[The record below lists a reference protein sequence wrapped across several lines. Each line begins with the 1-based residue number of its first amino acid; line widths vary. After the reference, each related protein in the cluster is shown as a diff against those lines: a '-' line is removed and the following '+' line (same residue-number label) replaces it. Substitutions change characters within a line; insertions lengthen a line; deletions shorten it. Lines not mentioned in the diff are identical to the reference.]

1 MSSNDA
7 RRIHVARVNI
17 KPQDLKE
24 EKEKEKGGK
33 LKK

>member
-17 KPQDLKE
+17 KPHNLKE
-24 EKEKEKGGK
+24 EEVEKGGGK